1 MFTELREGA
10 GCRYVPVCRQVPVPR
25 EVIDLVLNQMVNKY
39 LKYVCFQKNRNNCRR
54 LKLLCLCKVENS
66 QTILWFF
73 FLFKIFNSREAK
85 SHLIMSRRGDKQ

>member
-54 LKLLCLCKVENS
+54 LKLCVCVKLKTARQFYGFSFC
-66 QTILWFF
+66 
-73 FLFKIFNSREAK
+73 SRSLTAAK
-85 SHLIMSRRGDKQ
+85 RNPT